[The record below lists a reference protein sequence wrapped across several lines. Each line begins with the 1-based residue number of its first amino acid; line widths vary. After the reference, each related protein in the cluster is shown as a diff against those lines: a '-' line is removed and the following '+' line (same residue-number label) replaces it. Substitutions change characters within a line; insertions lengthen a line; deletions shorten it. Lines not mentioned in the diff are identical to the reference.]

1 MIEILPGKYESDLLE
16 FFWTYKPKDEEDQK
30 VTNLLNRI
38 CHACLVD
45 RNQENQPEI
54 ISNISLTEVELN
66 LIKRY
71 NFLEHPNLEVRI
83 RGLAVTLRF
92 LKGKVRIEKKRE
104 VSDGY
109 LKLYKETKTI
119 FFLVRSFELRNVK
132 VLYDESFLKEFK
144 DVVLNPIVHPG
155 WMIDVLKRVI
165 TNVECRIENPYVK
178 DVLSVYANIASKEN
192 AYWRDA
198 YYDMLGGIGAIEDF
212 EWHYKKALNW
222 EEYADSIEKNKKE
235 NVINPNLHIILQ
247 DSFKQ
252 IFQIKDLYPDD
263 YKRIRDKYN
272 IAKRHFVEALPQFG
286 SKIQY
291 EVPKSLAKQI
301 HEQIAVIQI
310 KSVQE
315 AICNFLCIPFY
326 TADDA
331 TIDYLLEKSMR
342 QSPIIEKLFSKSQTL
357 DREGNISGV
366 SNFEEGKRLHAHR
379 FVRASLIYH
388 IQCLFNRIG
397 EHPLDYSEFF
407 FYNVLSKNKPSFIE
421 EDRIQIWAKAYD
433 RYFNND
439 IVMAIHLL
447 MPQFEHA
454 LHNLL
459 EEIVD
464 DVTLLNNDVQKEPTL
479 VGILNQ
485 LKPYCNSALIDEL
498 NMLFVDG
505 NDVNFRN
512 RLLHGLMGPID
523 MLYYGHYLFYL
534 SNLLYFRGKKFL
546 HVGE

>member
-1 MIEILPGKYESDLLE
+1 MIEIIPGKYENDLLDV
-16 FFWTYKPKDEEDQK
+16 FWTYKPKDDEDLK
-30 VTNLLNRI
+30 VTNLLDRI

-45 RNQENQPEI
+45 RNQENQPEK
-54 ISNISLTEVELN
+54 ISNISLSEIEMN

-71 NFLEHPNLEVRI
+71 NLLEHPNLEVRT
-83 RGLAVTLRF
+83 RCLDVTLRF
-92 LKGKVRIEKKRE
+92 FKGKDRLEKKRK

-109 LKLYKETKTI
+109 LQLYKETNTT
-119 FFLVRSFELRNVK
+119 FFLVRSFDLRDVK
-132 VLYDESFLKEFK
+132 VLYDESFLRKFR
-144 DVVLNPIVHPG
+144 DFVLNPIVHPG

-165 TNVECRIENPYVK
+165 ANVDGGIKNPYVK
-178 DVLSVYANIASKEN
+178 EVLSVYDNLASKEN
-192 AYWRDA
+192 AYWRDK
-198 YYDMLGGIGAIEDF
+198 YYDMLGGIGAIGDEDLHF
-212 EWHYKKALNW
+212 KKALNW
-222 EEYADSIEKNKKE
+222 EEYADEIEENRKE
-235 NVINPNLHIILQ
+235 NVINANLHNILQ

-252 IFQIKDLYPDD
+252 IFQIKDLYPND

-272 IAKRHFVEALPQFG
+272 IAKRQFVEALHLIG
-286 SKIQY
+286 VKMQY
-291 EVPKSLAKQI
+291 EVPESFAEQI
-301 HEQIAVIQI
+301 HKEVSVLQV

-315 AICNFLCIPFY
+315 AILRFLCIPFY
-326 TADDA
+326 TAKDA
-331 TIDYLLEKSMR
+331 TINILLEKSMR
-342 QSPIIEKLFSKSQTL
+342 QSPIIENLFSKSQTL
-357 DREGNISGV
+357 DGEGNVSGV
-366 SNFEEGKRLHAHR
+366 SNFEEGKRLHVHR
-379 FVRASLIYH
+379 YMRASLMYH
-388 IQCLFNRIG
+388 ILCLFNRIE
-397 EHPLDYSEFF
+397 EHPLDYSEVI
-407 FYNVLSKNKPSFIE
+407 FYNVLSNNRPSFVE
-421 EDRIQIWAKAYD
+421 EDKIQIWAKAYD

-479 VGILNQ
+479 NGILKQ
-485 LKPYCNSALIDEL
+485 LKNYCNSALYYEL
-498 NMLFVDG
+498 SLFLVDG

-534 SNLLYFRGKKFL
+534 SNLLYFRGKKIL